1 MSFHPETELETNAM
15 PKENQPIDW
24 AGIERD
30 YRAGVMSVREIAKWY
45 GVSHTAINK
54 RARAEGWSRE
64 RKPPHVERTKALTGE
79 LITPATALKPE
90 ELPDRARGIAA
101 RLLDELDTTTAHI
114 GELEFLIETEESDP
128 RRRAALLKA
137 LSTAERAKTL
147 KDITTAMKTLT
158 EVAAP
163 QGKKQERQQRA
174 EAVAGRFGVR
184 TPPKLVVDNR

>member
-1 MSFHPETELETNAM
+1 MT
-15 PKENQPIDW
+15 KENKPIDW

-54 RARAEGWSRE
+54 KAKAEGWE
-64 RKPPHVERTKALTGE
+64 RSQKPPHIERPKALSGDV
-79 LITPATALKPE
+79 IPPAASTAKPE

-128 RRRAALLKA
+128 RRRQALLKA

-147 KDITTAMKTLT
+147 KDIVVTMKTLT

-163 QGKKQERQQRA
+163 AGKKAAQQEA
-174 EAVAGRFGVR
+174 ADEAASGGRFGVR
-184 TPPKLVVDNR
+184 QPPRLVADNTK